1 MSFELIETVEATT
14 TLSEIEFSNIPQ
26 DGLDL
31 FIYIS
36 AQASGGQFQF
46 SINDTTYYF
55 DSYLSGSGTAINGF
69 NGGSATIYTYNT
81 GQSSVGEWAWMKFRF
96 SRYADST
103 QKVLTYDALRGST
116 KTINNIPTNTPR
128 FGGIARYDSTDG
140 KAAITSIKFTTTL
153 NAGST
158 MSLYK
163 TY

>member
-1 MSFELIETVEATT
+1 MTFELIETVEATS

-31 FIYIS
+31 FVYIS
-36 AQASGGQFQF
+36 AQSDGSQFQF
-46 SINDTTYYF
+46 KINNGTYYWHSF
-55 DSYLSGSGTAINGF
+55 LRGSGTAINGL
-69 NGGSATIYTYNT
+69 NGGNVNIYIYNT
-81 GQSSVGEWAWMKFRF
+81 GQSSVGEWANMKMRF

-116 KTINNIPTNTPR
+116 KTQNNIPTNSPE
-128 FGGIARYDSTDG
+128 FGGLARYDSTDG
-140 KAAITSIKFTTTL
+140 KAAITSIKFITPL
-153 NAGST
+153 YAGST